1 VSPQQGTR
9 EIKHIRKI
17 INVWKS
23 KGLKMLPCETPI
35 EHTRDCDVT
44 EPIEICHLSLI

>member
-35 EHTRDCDVT
+35 EHTVMLLSQLRCVT
-44 EPIEICHLSLI
+44 